1 MATSSAA
8 IPPTRRGKSG
18 HFTVHSTAAKSCISN
33 KRPAALDNVRLPAL
47 VSRLLFDRITHWPR
61 SSPKSE
67 GRDVPESPPSRR
79 LSMNRPALSSVI
91 AFAAVLGRAATAQAQ
106 SGWPVYGGDPGNTR
120 YSTLTQINPGNVK
133 NLKVAWVLQLGSLRS
148 QESTPLVI
156 GDTLYVTSSHGP
168 KNVFAVDAKTGVVRW
183 RYSPEVPAGIDQY
196 ACCDVNNRGVAYAN
210 GRVFVGRLDGALVA
224 LDATTGKEVWKTQ
237 VVDHTQGSVITSPP
251 TLAKNLVVTGF
262 GGGEYGARGYIAA
275 YDQADGREGWRF
287 YTVPGPGE
295 PGNDSWKGDSWKYG
309 GAVAWAIGS
318 YDPALNLIYYGTS

>member
-91 AFAAVLGRAATAQAQ
+91 AFAVVLGLAVTAQAQ

-133 NLKVAWVLQLGSLRS
+133 NLKVAWVLQLVSILS
-148 QESTPLVI
+148 HASTATVLS
-156 GDTLYVTSSHGP
+156 DTVSERYFTRSSHL
-168 KNVFAVDAKTGVVRW
+168 
-183 RYSPEVPAGIDQY
+183 S
-196 ACCDVNNRGVAYAN
+196 
-210 GRVFVGRLDGALVA
+210 
-224 LDATTGKEVWKTQ
+224 
-237 VVDHTQGSVITSPP
+237 
-251 TLAKNLVVTGF
+251 
-262 GGGEYGARGYIAA
+262 AA
-275 YDQADGREGWRF
+275 A
-287 YTVPGPGE
+287 
-295 PGNDSWKGDSWKYG
+295 
-309 GAVAWAIGS
+309 
-318 YDPALNLIYYGTS
+318 